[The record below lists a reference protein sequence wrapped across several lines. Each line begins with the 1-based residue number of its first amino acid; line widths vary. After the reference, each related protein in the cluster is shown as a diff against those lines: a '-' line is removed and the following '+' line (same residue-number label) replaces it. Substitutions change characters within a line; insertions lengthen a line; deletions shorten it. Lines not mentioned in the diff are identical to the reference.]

1 MIEETIGFP
10 AGFYVGVMLLTLA
23 SAYAW
28 KMRAFG
34 LGIPMAAVLGT
45 VGVWYFGDA
54 LYNDYG
60 AYGR

>member
-28 KMRAFG
+28 KMREFG

-45 VGVWYFGDA
+45 VGVW
-54 LYNDYG
+54 
-60 AYGR
+60 